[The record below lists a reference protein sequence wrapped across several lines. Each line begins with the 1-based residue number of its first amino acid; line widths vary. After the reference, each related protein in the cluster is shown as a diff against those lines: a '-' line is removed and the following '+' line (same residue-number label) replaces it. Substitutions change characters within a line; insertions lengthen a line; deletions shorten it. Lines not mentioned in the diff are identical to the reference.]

1 MTKTTDAREIALDI
15 LMEVVEKD
23 GFSHIL
29 LRQALDKYQYL
40 DKRDRSFITRLVEGT
55 LEYLLQLDY
64 ILNSFSKIKVSKMK
78 PVIRNILRMSV
89 YQIKYMDSVPD
100 SAACNEAVKLTVK
113 RGLGGLKGFV
123 NGLLR
128 GIVRNMDQIA
138 WPSPDNQ
145 VEYLSVRYS
154 MPQWIVSQWLV
165 QYGEDTAK
173 SMLSA
178 ALEESRT
185 AVRCNLSRASKEECI
200 KSLNAQGI
208 AAKESEIIPSL
219 LYLSGYDRVET
230 IEAFQKGWI
239 QVQDLGSALDVFLAG
254 PQKGS
259 YVLDVCAAPGG
270 KSLHAADMMEG
281 TGVVDARDLTLQ
293 KVQLIADNAARC
305 GFGNV
310 SAKAWDACV
319 LDETLIDK
327 ADVVIADLPCSG
339 LGVVGRKNDIK
350 YKMTAEK
357 QSDLAG
363 LQREILAVAS
373 RYVKPGGLFIYST
386 CTTNKAEN
394 ETNARWLREQYPQFV
409 PVDLEG
415 RLPGLEAE
423 SMKQGMLTL
432 LPGIHPSDGFF
443 IAVQKRIEY
452 E

>member
-23 GFSHIL
+23 GYSHIL

-78 PVIRNILRMSV
+78 PVIRNILRLSV

-100 SAACNEAVKLTVK
+100 SAACNEAVKLAVK
-113 RGLGGLKGFV
+113 RGFGGLKGFV

-128 GIVRNMDQIA
+128 NIVRNLDQIT
-138 WPSPDNQ
+138 WPLPENQ

-154 MPQWIVSQWLV
+154 MPEWIVSQWLS
-165 QYGEDTAK
+165 QYGQGAAEH
-173 SMLSA
+173 MLEA
-178 ALEESRT
+178 ALSESKT
-185 AVRCNLSRASKEECI
+185 AVRCNLSKASKEACLE
-200 KSLNAQGI
+200 SLNAQGI
-208 AAKESEIIPSL
+208 RAEESEILPAL
-219 LYLSGYDRVET
+219 LYLSGYDRMET

-239 QVQDLGSALDVFLAG
+239 QAQDLGSALDVFFAAPL
-254 PQKGS
+254 KNS
-259 YVLDVCAAPGG
+259 YVVDVCAAPGG
-270 KSLHAADMMEG
+270 KSMHAADMMEG
-281 TGVVDARDLTLQ
+281 TGMVDARDLTLS
-293 KVQLIADNAARC
+293 KVQLIEENAARC
-305 GFGNV
+305 GFCNV
-310 SAKAWDACV
+310 TAKAWDALV

-350 YKMTAEK
+350 YKMTEKK
-357 QSDLAG
+357 QSELIQ
-363 LQREILAVAS
+363 LQREILTVAR

-394 ETNARWLREQYPQFV
+394 EANAQWLREQYPQFV
-409 PVDLEG
+409 PVDLRG